1 VNRFYLIL
9 YNFYNFC
16 VSINEKK
23 PNQKILIAYLW
34 GGGTVNQLFLIRW
47 AKKLRFYPIGRYV
60 ELSGGRVS
68 FQSIQNGSFY
78 GPDPGLVK
86 K

>member
-1 VNRFYLIL
+1 M
-9 YNFYNFC
+9 
-16 VSINEKK
+16 
-23 PNQKILIAYLW
+23 

-60 ELSGGRVS
+60 ELSGGRAS